1 MNGKELNFNDFE
13 DTLGIGNRIIVDNL
27 DDSWNPGK
35 DSELDPREIY
45 MNHCSKLG
53 IDPTFEFIFAL
64 NDRNIKSC
72 ILSNRKKLLTDK
84 DMVCIATALTTNK
97 HITELDISDNNI
109 TEESS
114 VCLGDMLKRNTV
126 LQKVVCGN
134 NKLGDE
140 GISYLFQCIGGNP
153 FSTIIHLDV
162 RGNKIINSLSSLSSV
177 FTTNRIHTLN
187 LQNNLIDESGASL
200 LASSLLN
207 NSSLKVLNLQ
217 HNRIGDKGAT
227 HFGKMLA
234 SNFSLQE
241 LDVGSNRIGIEGV
254 SSLVTGLKNNKSL
267 LKLNLRSNN
276 IGDPGAYMF
285 AKSLSLNTNALEEL
299 YLGFNGVSVDGAIAL
314 ANMLKSNN
322 RLKKFDI
329 QGIMLDLSAMKIISE
344 SLKENSSLLKL
355 YLDIDSD
362 STKLAPQ
369 VAKTI
374 SEALQS
380 NNTLQDLIIGGDMD
394 FEEAFNPRS
403 SIPHSSPAQLS
414 PRRIKDNHMTQSMV
428 TKTEIHSSVESSPRM
443 HYGHNSKS
451 FKGMFDD
458 VLEDGDISDF
468 ESETD
473 HVKMPQRSPAK
484 RNEHNS
490 HAHEFDSMKYQK
502 LNEDRFERLE
512 QLVFSIQKETR
523 DSLSKLSAQVRDE
536 IDGVRSFALN
546 IVDSSLKS
554 YHKNF
559 ESILEQYGTRL
570 NHSPLTHLNNV
581 SVNSSGISDKMVV
594 MNVSSNTAARESS
607 AFLEQLK
614 AELETKIEN
623 VLRDMEERLN
633 GRISDVDY
641 RFNQSIATLHKS
653 VDDKLERQQKVIG
666 RMTEEQRWIE
676 EEGIKLRVEHE
687 AKVENMIKTLKTEL
701 EQMVEETKNQN
712 KETKSG
718 LYERTSSLEK
728 RIEEL
733 QRKVNEDVTKLGSQ
747 SQAKDTRSTK
757 LTLSPTS
764 SSGKRDSP
772 KTSSS
777 DSASA
782 QINLI
787 QALLSKSKE
796 VLDRQNIQPNKTIG
810 DSRHGRPSTP
820 AEREY

>member
-1 MNGKELNFNDFE
+1 MTTRTIDESLDLDSLLKGKSRYEQPYESFDFMIKQKELNFNDFGE
-13 DTLGIGNRIIVDNL
+13 DTLQGIGNRIIVDNL

-84 DMVCIATALTTNK
+84 DMICIATALTTNK
-97 HITELDISDNNI
+97 HITELDISENNFS
-109 TEESS
+109 EECS

-126 LQKVVCGN
+126 LQKLVCGN

-140 GISYLFQCIGGNP
+140 GISYIFQCIGRNP
-153 FSTIIHLDV
+153 FSSMIHLDMK
-162 RGNKIINSLSSLSSV
+162 GNKIINSLSSLNSV
-177 FTTNRIHTLN
+177 FSSNRIHTLN

-241 LDVGSNRIGIEGV
+241 LDIGSNRIGIEGV

-276 IGDPGAYMF
+276 VGDPGAYMF
-285 AKSLSLNTNALEEL
+285 AKSLALNSNALEEL
-299 YLGFNGVSVDGAIAL
+299 YLGFNGISVDGAIAL

-329 QGIMLDLSAMKIISE
+329 QGIMLDLSSMKIISD
-344 SLKENSSLLKL
+344 SLKENNSLLKL

-369 VAKTI
+369 
-374 SEALQS
+374 
-380 NNTLQDLIIGGDMD
+380 
-394 FEEAFNPRS
+394 
-403 SIPHSSPAQLS
+403 IPQSSPAQPS
-414 PRRIKDNHMTQSMV
+414 PRHHFMLKESNNIHTTQSAFKKSEV
-428 TKTEIHSSVESSPRM
+428 HSSMESSPRM
-443 HYGHNSKS
+443 HDRHHSRS

-468 ESETD
+468 ESEPENI
-473 HVKMPQRSPAK
+473 KLPQIRSPAK
-484 RNEHNS
+484 KNETSINHYES
-490 HAHEFDSMKYQK
+490 DSIKYQK

-523 DSLSKLSAQVRDE
+523 DNMSKLSSQLREE

-546 IVDSSLKS
+546 MVDSSLKS

-570 NHSPLTHLNNV
+570 NSHNVSLNN
-581 SVNSSGISDKMVV
+581 SVADKMAL
-594 MNVSSNTAARESS
+594 NTSASHSLTMARESS
-607 AFLEQLK
+607 AYLEQLK
-614 AELETKIEN
+614 AELETKIES
-623 VLRDMEERLN
+623 VLREAEEKLN
-633 GRISDVDY
+633 GRISDIDY

-687 AKVENMIKTLKTEL
+687 AKVETMIKTLKTDL
-701 EQMVEETKNQN
+701 EQMVEETKHQHN
-712 KETKSG
+712 TK
-718 LYERTSSLEK
+718 TSALEK
-728 RIEEL
+728 KIDDL
-733 QRKVNEDVTKLGSQ
+733 QRKVHDDETILISL
-747 SQAKDTRSTK
+747 SQAKDAKTKPSSSPSSTHHVSSSK
-757 LTLSPTS
+757 SSPKSTSSDATLS
-764 SSGKRDSP
+764 
-772 KTSSS
+772 
-777 DSASA
+777 
-782 QINLI
+782 QYNLI

-796 VLDRQNIQPNKTIG
+796 VLERQNNPTHNSKSIE
-810 DSRHGRPSTP
+810 SRHGRPSTP